1 MRLKHEIQYETHCGA
16 AKMSFRRR
24 GDLLPC
30 LWLHFIV
37 SISIH
42 AIELADLE
50 RAQRGECYAL

>member
-1 MRLKHEIQYETHCGA
+1 
-16 AKMSFRRR
+16 MSFRQR

-42 AIELADLE
+42 AIALADLE
-50 RAQRGECYAL
+50 RAQQGECYAL